1 MLPTVPLAVLPLL
14 TFIDWL
20 VIALYGML
28 MLFIG
33 WYYSKR
39 NKTQEDYLLGGRR
52 MNPTSVGISLFATL
66 LSTLSY
72 LSSPGE
78 MIKHGPA
85 IFSGVIAFPAIYYVA
100 GWWLIPH
107 IMKMKVTSAYE
118 ILEKKLGLSVRML
131 ATGMFISL
139 RFLWM
144 ATIVYVTVNV
154 AVLSVIDINP
164 KYTPF
169 ISVVLM
175 AITIVYT
182 SMGGLKAVIMTD
194 LIQSGIFLGGAVLS
208 IVIVCMNLESLTA
221 IFPTQWPAH
230 WDTLRFGFDVME
242 RSSVGNAAL
251 GVFTWY
257 VCTTGSDQMAIQ
269 RYLSTK
275 DIRDARKTLRV
286 SFLSAMLSDL
296 LLGLLGLAMLAF
308 YVKNQQFLLPGQALR
323 EQADTLFP
331 RFIMIGLPAGL
342 SGLVIS
348 GLLAAAMSSM
358 SSGLSSVSSVIA
370 EDVLKRFRNKS
381 TVAPDPLKLVK
392 RLTYVVGSVVIALS
406 FFVAN
411 VPGNLFEV
419 IMKVVNLFV
428 APLFVLF
435 FMALFVPFATERA
448 TFLAGILAVGAAVS
462 VAFYS
467 IFGITILWMMPCSL
481 VAGVLAGI
489 ILSFLDRLFFKN
501 RRESQSEENQ

>member
-1 MLPTVPLAVLPLL
+1 MVQVIFLSAMPRLTVL
-14 TFIDWL
+14 DWI
-20 VIALYGML
+20 VIVAYGFL
-28 MLFIG
+28 MLSVG
-33 WYYSKR
+33 WYYSRR
-39 NKTQEDYLLGGRR
+39 NKTQEDYIFGGRT

-72 LSSPGE
+72 LSYPGE

-85 IFSGVIAFPAIYYVA
+85 IFSGMVAYPLIYYVA

-131 ATGMFISL
+131 ATCMFLAL

-144 ATIVYVTVNV
+144 ATIVYVTVNI
-154 AVLSVIDINP
+154 ALLSVIDINP
-164 KYTPF
+164 YYTPL
-169 ISVVLM
+169 IGLLLM
-175 AITIVYT
+175 LVTIIYT
-182 SMGGLKAVIMTD
+182 SMGGLRAVILTD
-194 LIQSGIFLGGAVLS
+194 VIQTGIFLGGAVLS
-208 IVIVCMNLESLTA
+208 IVIICMDLDSFEA
-221 IFPTQWPAH
+221 MFPTTWPAH
-230 WDTLRFGFDVME
+230 WDTPKLGFDAME

-251 GVFTWY
+251 VIFTWY

-275 DIRDARKTLRV
+275 DIQAARKTLRV
-286 SFLSAMLSDL
+286 SFFSSMLSDMML
-296 LLGLLGLAMLAF
+296 ALLGLAMLAF
-308 YVKNQQFLLPGQALR
+308 YMKNQQYLLPGQTIR

-331 RFIMIGLPAGL
+331 RFIMIGLPSGL

-358 SSGLSSVSSVIA
+358 SSGLNSVSSVIA
-370 EDVLKRFRNKS
+370 EDILKRFRNKA
-381 TVAPDPLKLVK
+381 TTPPDPLKLVK
-392 RLTYVVGSVVIALS
+392 RLSYLVGGMVILLS
-406 FFVAN
+406 LFVSN

-448 TFLAGILAVGAAVS
+448 TFVAGVLAGGAAVAI
-462 VAFYS
+462 AFYGV
-467 IFGITILWMMPCSL
+467 FGITILWMMPCSL
-481 VAGVLAGI
+481 VAGVLAGL
-489 ILSFLDRLFFKN
+489 ILSILDRLIFKS
-501 RRESQSEENQ
+501 RPPDLPVKQL

>member
-1 MLPTVPLAVLPLL
+1 MIQAIFLSVMPRLTVL
-14 TFIDWL
+14 DWL
-20 VIALYGML
+20 VIAIYGFL

-33 WYYSKR
+33 WYYSRK
-39 NKTQEDYLLGGRR
+39 NKTQEDYILGGRK

-72 LSSPGE
+72 LSYPGE
-78 MIKHGPA
+78 MIKHGPV
-85 IFSGVIAFPAIYYVA
+85 IFSGMIAYPVIYYVA

-131 ATGMFISL
+131 ATCMFLAL

-144 ATIVYVTVNV
+144 ATIVYVTVDV
-154 AVLSVIDINP
+154 ALLSVIDINP
-164 KYTPF
+164 AYTPF
-169 ISVVLM
+169 IGILLMVV
-175 AITIVYT
+175 TIVYT
-182 SMGGLKAVIMTD
+182 SMGGLKAVILTD
-194 LIQSGIFLGGAVLS
+194 VIQSGIFLGGAILS
-208 IVIVCMNLESLTA
+208 IVIICLNLDSFTA
-221 IFPTQWPAH
+221 IFPKQWPAH
-230 WDTLRFGFDVME
+230 WDTPKFGFNALE

-251 GVFTWY
+251 VIFTWY

-275 DIRDARKTLRV
+275 NIQDARKTLRV
-286 SFLSAMLSDL
+286 SFFSSMLSDVL
-296 LLGLLGLAMLAF
+296 LATLGLAMLAF
-308 YVKNQQFLLPGQALR
+308 YFKNQEFLLPGQTIR

-331 RFIMIGLPAGL
+331 RFIMIGLPSGL

-358 SSGLSSVSSVIA
+358 SSGLNSVSSVIA
-370 EDVLKRFRNKS
+370 EDFLKRFRSK
-381 TVAPDPLKLVK
+381 TATPPDPLKLVK
-392 RLTYVVGSVVIALS
+392 RLSYFVGSVVIVLS
-406 FFVAN
+406 LFVSN

-419 IMKVVNLFV
+419 VMKVVNLFV

-448 TFLAGILAVGAAVS
+448 TFLAGILAVVTAVS
-462 VAFYS
+462 VAFYGVL
-467 IFGITILWMMPCSL
+467 GITILWMMPCSL
-481 VAGVLAGI
+481 IVGVLAGVVLSLFDRL
-489 ILSFLDRLFFKN
+489 ILSKL
-501 RRESQSEENQ
+501 SS